1 MRDALIQ
8 QGFDLLLFGM
18 GTVFVFLALLVVATL
33 IMSSVVAKLPAEELA
48 EAPKPVASKPA
59 VDTRIMKVIQA
70 ALDQHRKH

>member
-1 MRDALIQ
+1 MRDTLIQ

-48 EAPKPVASKPA
+48 EASKSVASKPA
-59 VDTRIMKVIQA
+59 VDTRVMNIIQA